1 MYSVHNMQLADQHKE
16 TPIFRMLGE
25 VENHLKE
32 TSLIESK
39 KSLTGQLP
47 LVAPLKALPVYIH
60 INGIGV
66 GGIAVGFL
74 FTFVILIGMQIMMAI
89 FVNTK
94 TIDEPLRMGRIEY

>member
-1 MYSVHNMQLADQHKE
+1 MKD
-16 TPIFRMLGE
+16 T
-25 VENHLKE
+25 E
-32 TSLIESK
+32 TSLIQSQKVE
-39 KSLTGQLP
+39 TIIP
-47 LVAPLKALPVYIH
+47 LVAPNKAAAIVYIH

-74 FTFVILIGMQIMMAI
+74 FTFAILIGIQIMMVI

>member
-1 MYSVHNMQLADQHKE
+1 MRILA
-16 TPIFRMLGE
+16 E
-25 VENHLKE
+25 VENNLKAKE
-32 TSLIESK
+32 TTLIQSMKQEVSP
-39 KSLTGQLP
+39 SVSP
-47 LVAPLKALPVYIH
+47 LVAPKLIAPVVYIH

-74 FTFVILIGMQIMMAI
+74 FTFAILIGLHIIMVI